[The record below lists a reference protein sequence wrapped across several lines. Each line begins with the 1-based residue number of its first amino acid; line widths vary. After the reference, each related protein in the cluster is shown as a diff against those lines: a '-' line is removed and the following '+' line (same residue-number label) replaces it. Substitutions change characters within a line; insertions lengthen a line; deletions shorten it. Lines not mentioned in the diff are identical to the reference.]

1 MSTPAE
7 KHAIRVSGETALTLV
22 AFIVFFTAL
31 LAWVYLFSRPV
42 IETSTR
48 SEKMVI
54 LNQILPPNL
63 YSNDPLAD
71 TITLPAEPQLGTKT
85 ASTVYRARNHG
96 KDSALVLDVVAPDGY
111 SGPIKLLVAFSAEG
125 QVLGVRVVEHKETP
139 GLGDYIDPRKDK
151 NKESPWINQFNSVP
165 LNLSNQDWHV
175 KKDGGKFDAY
185 AGATVTPRAVVK
197 AVHRAQDFV
206 LDNRKVL
213 FTRSTD
219 QTSANQ

>member
-48 SEKMVI
+48 SEKMVV
-54 LNQILPPNL
+54 LNQILPPDL

-85 ASTVYRARNHG
+85 TSTVYRARNHG

-111 SGPIKLLVAFSAEG
+111 SGPIKLLVAFSANGE
-125 QVLGVRVVEHKETP
+125 VLGVRVVEHKETP

-165 LNLSNQDWHV
+165 SNLSNQDWHV

-206 LDNRKVL
+206 IDNRKVL